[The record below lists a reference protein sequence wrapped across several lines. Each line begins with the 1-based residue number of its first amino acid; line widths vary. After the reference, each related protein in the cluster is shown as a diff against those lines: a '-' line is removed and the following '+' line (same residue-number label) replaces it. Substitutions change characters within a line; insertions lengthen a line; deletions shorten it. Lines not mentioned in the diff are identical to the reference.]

1 MKHLKF
7 FEEITQNM
15 IGSWTLTPEV
25 GDYVICD
32 STNFDSLKDL
42 VKNNIGKLIQIEKV
56 THDDDNYYIKY
67 TENENDIVFWR
78 SEILYW
84 SKNKEELEDILK
96 AQKYNL

>member
-1 MKHLKF
+1 MKHIKL
-7 FEEITQNM
+7 FEEINQNV
-15 IGSWTLTPEV
+15 IGSWTLAPEV

-32 STNFDSLKDL
+32 STNFDLLKNL

-56 THDDDNYYIKY
+56 TRDDDNYYIKY
-67 TENENDIVFWR
+67 TEIENDIVFWR

-84 SKNKEELEDILK
+84 SKDKEELEAILT